1 MPFTIVTQGSFT
13 QPATAVNQII
23 PLPSS
28 ADYFITTNITQMP
41 LAPATAVVIRGEWY
55 KGITAINDG
64 IRWKKTNSTNA
75 IQIDTFQTVTVSP
88 NGGFTYIQTPP
99 QPEAAVTGTAITA
112 ATPAVVTSTNTYQ
125 EGDFVTLYATTGML
139 QISGMTFQ
147 ISTVSGSGYTL
158 LGLPAAG
165 FAAAA
170 TALISRR
177 VSKTMPVE
185 PRTMFVTAIS
195 KSVNAEITFSQAHSY
210 VLGQLVHFTVPS
222 TFGMKEMDQLT
233 GRVVTATGVDTPT
246 GSGVY
251 KLVVNIDSSAFTTF
265 AFPASTSSPTA
276 TLFATMSPAGQQ
288 VIRNATT
295 LAQVGYNTSYAP
307 FHSGQFVPYMLVP
320 GGAQSP
326 GGAGLDTIV
335 WQAYKMET

>member
-1 MPFTIVTQGSFT
+1 MPFTILTQGSFT
-13 QPATAVNQII
+13 STGADVQI

-28 ADYFITTNITQMP
+28 ADYFRTTNITQLP

-55 KGITAINDG
+55 GGGVFAINDG
-64 IRWKKTNSTNA
+64 IRWKKTNSTSA
-75 IQIDTFQTVTVSP
+75 INIDTFKTSTAS
-88 NGGFTYIQTPP
+88 NGFTYVQTPP

-112 ATPAVVTSTNTYQ
+112 ATPAVVSSTNTYS
-125 EGDFVTLYATTGML
+125 EGDYVTLYATTGML

-177 VSKTMPVE
+177 VAKTMPVE

-195 KSVNAEITFSQAHSY
+195 QAVNAEITFSEAHSY
-210 VLGQLVHFTVPS
+210 VVGQLVHFSVPS
-222 TFGMKEMDQLT
+222 SFGMTQMNQLT
-233 GRVVTATGVDTPT
+233 GRVISATGVNTPT

-251 KLVVNIDSSAFTTF
+251 KLTVNIDTSSFTAF
-265 AFPASTSSPTA
+265 AFPASTGSPTT

-288 VIRNATT
+288 VIASGTP
-295 LAQVGYNTSYAP
+295 LVQVGYNFTYAP
-307 FHSGQFVPYMLVP
+307 FHSGQFVPYMLVS

-326 GGAGLDTIV
+326 GGAASDVIV
-335 WQAYKMET
+335 WEAYKKEN